1 MDIVSLYI
9 LNMFWS
15 IGRASRRTGYDS
27 VSRQHW
33 LSVYKPNYNARFLL
47 QQSSRAGHHPATTMS
62 TITTNA
68 NHNNNEHYD
77 NTREEEEVEVVLSM
91 EDQIRNTVDHMIRV
105 MPPRIVVKGKGNNN
119 NEESSVEERI

>member
-1 MDIVSLYI
+1 
-9 LNMFWS
+9 
-15 IGRASRRTGYDS
+15 
-27 VSRQHW
+27 
-33 LSVYKPNYNARFLL
+33 
-47 QQSSRAGHHPATTMS
+47 MS

-77 NTREEEEVEVVLSM
+77 NTREEVEVVLSM

-105 MPPRIVVKGKGNNN
+105 MPPRIVVKGKGNDN